1 MIGIEDRLSE
11 TARGRGPVA
20 DSLWI
25 YHVSLSCCG
34 LEVAAAAGPRFDW
47 ERLGCRVVEDHRSA
61 DVLFVSGPVTEGVAD
76 QLRGVHGEMREPRFV
91 VAVGSCA
98 STGGMF
104 SVEGRGSLRGLDS
117 VIPVDLFIPGCP
129 PRPESLIHALLRLQD
144 RIGRRAAR

>member
-1 MIGIEDRLSE
+1 MIGVEDRLGES
-11 TARGRGPVA
+11 TARRGPLA
-20 DSLWI
+20 ESLWI

-34 LEVAAAAGPRFDW
+34 LEVGAAAGPRFDW

-61 DVLFVSGPVTEGVAD
+61 DVLFVSGPATPGVIEE
-76 QLRGVHGEMREPRFV
+76 LRQIYGEMREPRFV

-104 SVEGRGSLRGLDS
+104 GLEGEKAMRGLEAY
-117 VIPVDLFIPGCP
+117 IPVDLFIPGCP

-144 RIGRRAAR
+144 KIGRRPS